1 MNSQTTVVITGAN
14 RGLGKALAIEFA
26 SKKCQIIAV
35 CRDTASGMNTQAEI
49 KQSNSNAVVSLLQ
62 ADMSE
67 PASIVTAAK
76 SILAQNTSLDI
87 LVNNAAIFTPKRQ
100 VNSLGIELMFATN
113 HLGCF
118 LLTNLLMP
126 ALKASK
132 KARILTLT
140 APSTVKLDFN
150 DLQGAQHFSALHAF
164 GASKMCNLLF
174 SFALA
179 RHLEG
184 TQIKVNAIHPGVMRT
199 HLMQHAALPLR
210 LITRIIGT
218 NPVKAASPIVEFA
231 LGSDATWNG
240 ELIKRGKSAKV
251 SPYARD
257 IQMQEKLWQVGQS
270 LLKDYLP

>member
-1 MNSQTTVVITGAN
+1 MNTQPTVLITGAN
-14 RGLGKALAIEFA
+14 RGLGKALTIEFA
-26 SKKCQIIAV
+26 SRKCKIIAV
-35 CRDTASGMNTQAEI
+35 CRDTTSGMNTQAEI
-49 KQSNSNAVVSLLQ
+49 KQSNSNADVSLIQ
-62 ADMSE
+62 ADISE
-67 PASIVTAAK
+67 PASIVAAAK

-113 HLGCF
+113 HLGGF

-132 KARILTLT
+132 NARILTLT
-140 APSTVKLDFN
+140 APSTVKLDFS

-184 TQIKVNAIHPGVMRT
+184 TQIKANAIHPGVMRT

-210 LITRIIGT
+210 LITRIMGT
-218 NPVKAASPIVEFA
+218 NPVKSAGPIVDFA
-231 LGSDATWNG
+231 LDSNSAWNG

-251 SPYARD
+251 SLYARD
-257 IQMQEKLWQVGQS
+257 AQMQEKLWQESKS